1 MLLECLF
8 LLVRVVVF
16 LFVCSCSRLLF
27 LVYDIPRV
35 FMHKLYRHLLVSHG
49 CLSERVLLSVDVYLS
64 CGCLCF
70 TDLNK
75 GMLNIVE
82 LATKKATTR
91 LQVYVPVWGLKL
103 MLLRDQS
110 GCWMLRTEPL
120 ERLIAH
126 HARYS

>member
-70 TDLNK
+70 TEKSNHEVAGICTGLGSQIDAFEGPVRLLDVANGAFGEAHRSSRQVLVAFPLPDL
-75 GMLNIVE
+75 L
-82 LATKKATTR
+82 LA
-91 LQVYVPVWGLKL
+91 
-103 MLLRDQS
+103 
-110 GCWMLRTEPL
+110 
-120 ERLIAH
+120 
-126 HARYS
+126 